1 MHQNVPKG
9 RFQGT
14 PASMPEIS
22 ATTTGKLLLVV
33 GGALIKRP
41 EKGGRS
47 LLLLAQRP
55 PGKANAGL
63 WELPGG
69 KLDEGET
76 PEGALVREL
85 REELGLEVELKALE
99 PLSFV
104 SYPYPTFHLLMPVYA
119 IHSWAGTPRGAEG
132 QQIAFVNADE
142 ISQYTL
148 TPADIPLLPHVLR
161 AMQEAEENAG
171 QP

>member
-1 MHQNVPKG
+1 
-9 RFQGT
+9 
-14 PASMPEIS
+14 MPEIS
-22 ATTTGKLLLVV
+22 ATTTGVILPLKHHTLACFGNAHSHALNTLYSGKLLLVV

-85 REELGLEVELKALE
+85 REELGLEVIGTETHSCKAE
-99 PLSFV
+99 
-104 SYPYPTFHLLMPVYA
+104 YA
-119 IHSWAGTPRGAEG
+119 LC
-132 QQIAFVNADE
+132 
-142 ISQYTL
+142 YKK
-148 TPADIPLLPHVLR
+148 
-161 AMQEAEENAG
+161 
-171 QP
+171 